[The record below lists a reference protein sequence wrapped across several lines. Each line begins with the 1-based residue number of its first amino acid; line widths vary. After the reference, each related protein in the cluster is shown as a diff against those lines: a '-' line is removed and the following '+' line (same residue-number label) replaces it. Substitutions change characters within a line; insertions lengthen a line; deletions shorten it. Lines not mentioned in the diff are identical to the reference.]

1 MTKKKNVR
9 PEGGE
14 KNAPQVKML
23 LRYPVLNE
31 AQAKKLK
38 IFIAAH
44 DIAGAARM
52 IEKQGDVRPFS
63 PALCVF
69 FIHTFHQL
77 YGALELKSFRPL
89 AKLVEI
95 GVGNIRAYGP
105 THPGWGLLCQ
115 TQILLDLVF
124 GNWAAAMR
132 RTLLPPP
139 ADSMQLVWGAPEME
153 LKNLMR
159 KAYPAIILSEAASAL
174 EEAWIHGKF
183 TQRTAG
189 RFIELAEAT
198 PPLVKNARRWSGSFK
213 GVHAFLENLGDALEM
228 ADEPWADEMLEDSY
242 ARAVAAHCHAAGRG
256 GDAESRLA
264 LLSLF
269 SAFADPAP
277 EVVRPLWESLWRAH
291 EALAGKPGHEDDA
304 ALDELWAAGAFI
316 CDFLLEPDAFK
327 DFGAALTKGWP
338 GGKIFADILRL
349 EHRDELEAARALE
362 ALLPQLKARVAKDPS
377 DLLAGAAAI
386 RLVAAAAG
394 LAGRSPADETLF
406 QSVDR
411 LEAMVF
417 ELFGDVRVQERNPLG
432 AWAVFILRNGDP
444 FNGTEAQKALT
455 ASAELICRRLAR
467 AGRCGVKS
475 GGAMAAVNAMLRFNA
490 AEWVRAGDWER
501 IYDVLHLDEE
511 PPLGEGLR
519 TSLFNCARDVII
531 ARKIVEH
538 GCSFL
543 DEDDYWE
550 DEAENAALRGEDLED
565 AGKAGLPAD
574 IRRLE
579 ADFAVCAEIMT
590 DFPMDAAGTWG
601 ELGREAG
608 TGISEAELRRLR
620 VDEEALKAHLE
631 GWIEAAQDVWRRT
644 ADSAA
649 FMQVVNGEE
658 EEDVPDDDFDPDDF
672 NEEELR
678 LLALAV
684 ECRAGV
690 LQNYGDEVPFDFGC
704 ANPEMEELLLFVRPK
719 AHPERLVC
727 FCFAPVPLIENA
739 HAEKRAE
746 KIPRFALMCE
756 APATLL
762 ETPEGRE
769 DLRLLGTSMFAWS
782 AALTTDGD
790 EGDFAEDSAV
800 MLSGGLFAGWRPFPS
815 EKYWVSSRVPF
826 DEEDAPG
833 ADEPRWVERDG
844 ERLARVVEVFL
855 LTDTEAEWLK
865 RAVTI
870 GADRDLD
877 LEKLRLR
884 REHRPG
890 AVDVCTYAGGRENRT
905 LTVRLPKEL
914 RGRTCWVARSI
925 MEGRGECYGF
935 EYRGEVD
942 DDDSGW
948 LFVDPEIPFTEYLK
962 LPLADVLN
970 AIPEAAPH
978 VTGGDGTVYRRRA
991 DGAGFED
998 ISEYAMSEM
1007 EKHLEEVIQGAFPGT
1022 GSAQA

>member
-1 MTKKKNVR
+1 MTKRKGY
-9 PEGGE
+9 PSEGGG
-14 KNAPQVKML
+14 KKAPQVTML

-31 AQAKKLK
+31 AQAEKLK
-38 IFIAAH
+38 ALIAAH

-52 IEKQGDVRPFS
+52 IKKQGDVRPFS

-77 YGALELKSFRPL
+77 YGTLELKSFRPL

-95 GVGNIRAYGP
+95 GVCNIRVYGP

-124 GNWAAAMR
+124 GNWTAAMR

-139 ADSMQLVWGAPEME
+139 ADSMELVTGAPEMA
-153 LKNLMR
+153 LRNLMR
-159 KAYPAIILSEAASAL
+159 KVYPAIILSEATSAL
-174 EEAWIHGKF
+174 QQASIHGKF
-183 TQRTAG
+183 TQRAAG
-189 RFIELAEAT
+189 RLIRLAELT
-198 PPLVKNARRWSGSFK
+198 PPLVKNARRWSGSFR
-213 GVHAFLENLGDALEM
+213 GVHRFLEDLGEALETV
-228 ADEPWADEMLEDSY
+228 AEPWADEMLEGPY
-242 ARAVAAHCHAAGRG
+242 AQAAAAHCRAARSG

-269 SAFADPAP
+269 SIVADPAP
-277 EVVRPLWESLWRAH
+277 EVVGALWEALWRAH
-291 EALAGKPGHEDDA
+291 EALAGKSRRDDDVE
-304 ALDELWAAGAFI
+304 LDELWAAGAII
-316 CDFLLEPDAFK
+316 CDFLLEPESFK

-338 GGKIFADILRL
+338 GGKVFTEILRL
-349 EHRDELEAARALE
+349 VHRGDLEAAREIE
-362 ALLPQLKARVAKDPS
+362 AALPQLKARLAEDPS
-377 DLLAGAAAI
+377 DLPAGAAAI
-386 RLVAAAAG
+386 RLVAAAAR
-394 LAGRSPADETLF
+394 LADRRPADEALL
-406 QSVDR
+406 QSVEH
-411 LEAMVF
+411 LVEAMVF
-417 ELFGDVRVQERNPLG
+417 ELFGDVRLQERNPLG
-432 AWAVFILRNGDP
+432 AWAVFILRNTDP
-444 FNGTEAQKALT
+444 VRGSPELKELL

-467 AGRCGVKS
+467 AGRCGLKS
-475 GGAMAAVNAMLRFNA
+475 GGAVAAVNAMLRFHA
-490 AEWVRAGDWER
+490 VEWVRAGDWER
-501 IYDVLHLDEE
+501 IYDVLRLDDP
-511 PPLGEGLR
+511 PPLGDGLR
-519 TSLFNCARDVII
+519 TSLFNCARDVIVAKKVI
-531 ARKIVEH
+531 EQ
-538 GCSFL
+538 GCDGFET
-543 DEDDYWE
+543 DEYWD
-550 DEAENAALRGEDLED
+550 DEAVNAALRSADLED
-565 AGKAGLPAD
+565 AQEAGLPAD
-574 IRRLE
+574 VRRLE
-579 ADFAVCAEIMT
+579 ADFAVCAEIAT
-590 DFPMDAAGTWG
+590 GFPMDAAGTWG

-608 TGISEAELRRLR
+608 TGISEVELRRLR

-631 GWIEAAQDVWRRT
+631 RWLADARALWRKT

-658 EEDVPDDDFDPDDF
+658 EEDVPDDGFDPDDF

-678 LLALAV
+678 LLALAG

-690 LQNYGDEVPFDFGC
+690 LQNYGDEVPFDFGGGD
-704 ANPEMEELLLFVRPK
+704 PQMEELLLLVRPK

-727 FCFAPVPLIENA
+727 FCFAPVLLIENE
-739 HAEKRAE
+739 HAEKRAA

-762 ETPEGRE
+762 ETPEGQE
-769 DLRLLGTSMFAWS
+769 DLRLLGNAMFACS
-782 AALTTDGD
+782 AALTTNGD
-790 EGDFAEDSAV
+790 EGVFAEDSAT
-800 MLSGGLFAGWRPFPS
+800 MLSGDVFSGWRPFPAD
-815 EKYWVSSRVPF
+815 KYWVSSRVPF

-833 ADEPRWVERDG
+833 ADEPRWVEHDG

-855 LTDTEAEWLK
+855 LTDMEAEWLK

-884 REHRPG
+884 REHRPS
-890 AVDVCTYAGGRENRT
+890 AVDLYGYAGDRESRT
-905 LTVRLPKEL
+905 LTVRLPKAL

-942 DDDSGW
+942 DSDSGW
-948 LFVDPEIPFTEYLK
+948 LFVDPEVPFTEYLK

-970 AIPEAAPH
+970 VIPEAAPH
-978 VTGGDGTVYRRRA
+978 VTSGGTVYRRRA

-998 ISEYAMSEM
+998 ITEFAMSEM